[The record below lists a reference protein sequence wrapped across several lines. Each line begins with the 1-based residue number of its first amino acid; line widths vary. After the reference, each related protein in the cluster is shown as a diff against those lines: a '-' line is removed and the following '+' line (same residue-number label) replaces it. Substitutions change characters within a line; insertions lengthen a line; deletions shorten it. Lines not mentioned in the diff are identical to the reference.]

1 MERSR
6 NSGKRSKCGLGS
18 EQQRVGEVRAQKIK
32 KPTSLGKDKD
42 LSLLGPTV
50 LGVR

>member
-18 EQQRVGEVRAQKIK
+18 EQQRGGEVRAQKIK
-32 KPTSLGKDKD
+32 QPSSLGKDRD
-42 LSLLGPTV
+42 LKLLGPTV
-50 LGVR
+50 